1 MQKKPVGESR
11 IPTDYWAGLGFSKSM
26 PGSAIR
32 DGLKQNNVHRYQEPS
47 MSTTYEV
54 GTSIQFDGYLAV
66 TIPEIIIKNDDI
78 LLIIRN

>member
-1 MQKKPVGESR
+1 MDGIDMIVVERMFILFSLTSAMQKKPVGESR

-54 GTSIQFDGYLAV
+54 GTSI
-66 TIPEIIIKNDDI
+66 
-78 LLIIRN
+78 